1 MSYTY
6 TRIQKVVSVYS
17 FYSTLLAQQPMLVVF
32 MLKHVQNEA
41 YKNKL
46 LLAKQWDL
54 VIDII
59 LYLIFLI

>member
-1 MSYTY
+1 M
-6 TRIQKVVSVYS
+6 
-17 FYSTLLAQQPMLVVF
+17 LLAQQPMLVVF

-54 VIDII
+54 VIDTI
-59 LYLIFLI
+59 LYLIFLT

>member
-1 MSYTY
+1 M
-6 TRIQKVVSVYS
+6 
-17 FYSTLLAQQPMLVVF
+17 LLAQQPMLVVF

-46 LLAKQWDL
+46 LLAKQWAL

>member
-1 MSYTY
+1 
-6 TRIQKVVSVYS
+6 
-17 FYSTLLAQQPMLVVF
+17 
-32 MLKHVQNEA
+32 MLKYVQNEA

-54 VIDII
+54 VTDIV